1 MSVQTFLAQAKAGF
15 ESLSI
20 SGEHRQNALIN
31 LETWL
36 TAPAFAE
43 YVPQIEYWIECEKW
57 APLLDA
63 FYQVI
68 PFGTGGRR
76 GMVGLGPNRIN
87 PWTIQASA
95 QGHSQYLL
103 REGGV
108 DAAKRGVILTFDV
121 RVFSELG
128 AYDSARP
135 NPLVNLSGKD
145 LALKA
150 AEVYT
155 ANGIFVQIFNEPRST
170 PQLSFA
176 IRYLNAAAGDMF
188 SASHNLPS
196 DNGKKVYDEFGGQ
209 LIPPFDQK
217 LVDEVTQNVTEI
229 LTMPL
234 YEAERQ
240 GLLVFLEDTV
250 DAAFHKVILDTS
262 LSNARDIKIVYSP
275 LHGTG
280 LSSVWPVLQQAGF
293 NVHLDP
299 KTANL
304 SGAFE
309 NVTFRIPNPEVVQSF
324 DTALAYAKSIDADII
339 LSSDPDADRL
349 GLMVKHNGQY
359 VFVNGNEMG
368 ILLTGYAI
376 EKLAQRKK
384 LTPDS
389 LIIKTLVTTSLIQI
403 IANANKVKC
412 IDDLL
417 VGFKYIGAEMNKLR
431 PTNQISSF
439 IMGTE
444 ESHGFLTGDYCR
456 DKDAAC
462 AALRLAEFA
471 AELKQRGQ
479 TLVNALDSLYA
490 MYGYCLNYLTEVR
503 MQGAAG
509 MDKIQ
514 HMMDVL
520 RRDDITAFGSFKVI
534 AKTDREDGEPSPHLS
549 ETDSA
554 ARNVLVF
561 KLENTAD
568 TLSLKVT
575 VRPSG
580 TEPKIKMYFEIL
592 GHPTGDMSKLAASKS
607 AINAIKTNLEQ
618 EVMRHCYGII
628 GVDFPERGFL
638 LFWQLPLETKL
649 RYFTIE
655 DSLAAL
661 RGLPDK
667 NDRRERLDKI
677 LGFLGS
683 DAVTK
688 VNDTFKA
695 RFGKDLMD
703 YLDLA

>member
-1 MSVQTFLAQAKAGF
+1 MSAQTFLAQAKAGF
-15 ESLSI
+15 ESLNI
-20 SGEHRQNALIN
+20 SEELRQNALIN
-31 LETWL
+31 LKIWL
-36 TAPAFAE
+36 TDSAFTE
-43 YVPQIEYWIECEKW
+43 YVPQIEYWIECERW

-76 GMVGLGPNRIN
+76 GLVGLGPNRIN

-103 REGGV
+103 REDSV
-108 DAAKRGVILTFDV
+108 DAAKRGVVLTFDA
-121 RVFSELG
+121 RVFTELG
-128 AYDSARP
+128 DYDHNRP

-145 LALKA
+145 LALRA

-176 IRYLNAAAGDMF
+176 IGYLNAIAGDMF
-188 SASHNLPS
+188 SASHNLPT

-217 LVDEVTQNVTEI
+217 LVDEVTQNVTGI

-240 GLLVFLEDTV
+240 GLLFFLEDTV
-250 DAAFHKVILDTS
+250 DAAFHTAILNTS
-262 LSNARDIKIVYSP
+262 LSSARDIKLVYSP

-309 NVTFRIPNPEVVQSF
+309 NVTFQIPNPEVVQSF
-324 DTALAYAKSIDADII
+324 DTALVYAKSVDADII

-349 GLMVKHNGQY
+349 GLMVKHNGEY

-376 EKLAQRKK
+376 EKLAQRKE

-389 LIIKTLVTTSLIQI
+389 IIIKTLVTTSLIEI
-403 IANANKVKC
+403 IAKANQVRC
-412 IDDLL
+412 ISDLL
-417 VGFKYIGAEMNKLR
+417 VGFKYIGAEMNKLH
-431 PTNQISSF
+431 TANQIDSF

-479 TLVNALDSLYA
+479 TLINALDSLYA

-503 MQGAAG
+503 MQGAVG
-509 MDKIQ
+509 MEKIQ

-520 RRDDITAFGSFKVI
+520 RRENITAFGTFKVI

-561 KLENTAD
+561 LLENTAD
-568 TLSLKVT
+568 TLSIKVT

-580 TEPKIKMYFEIL
+580 TEPKIKMYFEVL
-592 GHPTGDMSKLAASKS
+592 GQPTGDVSKLEASKS
-607 AINAIKTNLEQ
+607 AIGAIKTKLEQ
-618 EVMRHCYGII
+618 DVMRHCYGII
-628 GVDFPERGFL
+628 DVDFPERGFL

-655 DSLAAL
+655 DSLSAL
-661 RGLPDK
+661 QGLPDK
-667 NDRRERLDKI
+667 TERRQRMDKM
-677 LGFLGS
+677 LKFLGS
-683 DAVTK
+683 GAEAK
-688 VNDTFKA
+688 VNDAFKA

-703 YLDLA
+703 YLELT

>member
-1 MSVQTFLAQAKAGF
+1 MSAKTLLAQAKAGF
-15 ESLSI
+15 ESLNI
-20 SGEHRQNALIN
+20 AEEHRQSALTN

-36 TAPAFAE
+36 TDPAFAE
-43 YVPQIEYWIECEKW
+43 YTPQIEYWIECAKW
-57 APLLDA
+57 AHLLDA

-76 GMVGLGPNRIN
+76 GLVGLGPNRIN

-103 REGGV
+103 REDSV
-108 DAAKRGVILTFDV
+108 DAAKRGVVLTFDA
-121 RVFSELG
+121 RVFTDL
-128 AYDSARP
+128 ADYDPNRP
-135 NPLVNLSGKD
+135 NPLANLSGKD

-155 ANGIFVQIFNEPRST
+155 ANGIFTQIFNEPRST

-176 IRYLNAAAGDMF
+176 ISYLNAISGDMF
-188 SASHNLPS
+188 SASHNLPT

-209 LIPPFDQK
+209 LIPPHDQE
-217 LVDEVTQNVTEI
+217 LVDEVTQNVREI

-250 DAAFHKVILDTS
+250 DEPFHKAVLRTS
-262 LSNARDIKIVYSP
+262 LSDARDIKIVYSP

-293 NVHLDP
+293 DTHLDP
-299 KTANL
+299 KTSYL

-309 NVTFRIPNPEVVQSF
+309 NVTFNIPNPEVVQSF
-324 DTALAYAKSIDADII
+324 DTALAYAKTIDADII

-349 GLMVKHNGQY
+349 GLMVKHNGEY

-376 EKLAQRKK
+376 EKLAERKE
-384 LTPDS
+384 LAPDS
-389 LIIKTLVTTSLIQI
+389 VIIKTLVTTSLIEI
-403 IANANKVKC
+403 IAKANKVKC
-412 IDDLL
+412 IGDLL
-417 VGFKYIGAEMNKLR
+417 VGFKYIGAEMNKMYAAD
-431 PTNQISSF
+431 TIASF

-471 AELKQRGQ
+471 AELKQNGQ
-479 TLVNALDSLYA
+479 TLVDALNSLYA

-514 HMMDVL
+514 QMMDVL
-520 RRDDITAFGSFKVI
+520 RQENITAFGSFKVN
-534 AKTDREDGEPSPHLS
+534 AKTDREDGEPQPHLS
-549 ETDSA
+549 ATDSA

-561 KLENTAD
+561 QLENTAD
-568 TLSLKVT
+568 TASIKVT

-580 TEPKIKMYFEIL
+580 TEPKIKMYFEVL
-592 GHPTGDMSKLAASKS
+592 GKPVGEVSKLAASQDT
-607 AINAIKTNLEQ
+607 INDIKAKLEQ
-618 EVMRHCYGII
+618 DVMRHCYGII
-628 GVDFPERGFL
+628 GVDFPARGFL
-638 LFWQLPLETKL
+638 LFWQLPLEAKL
-649 RYFTIE
+649 RYFGIE

-661 RGLPDK
+661 QGLPDK
-667 NDRRERLDKI
+667 ADRQKRMDDMLK
-677 LGFLGS
+677 FLGS
-683 DAVTK
+683 GAVAK
-688 VNDTFKA
+688 VNEAFKA
-695 RFGKDLMD
+695 RFGKNLTD
-703 YLDLA
+703 YLGLA

>member
-1 MSVQTFLAQAKAGF
+1 MSVKILLAQAKAGF

-20 SGEHRQNALIN
+20 SEEYRQSALN
-31 LETWL
+31 HLETWL
-36 TAPAFAE
+36 TDSAFAE

-103 REGGV
+103 QENSV
-108 DAAKRGVILTFDV
+108 DAAKRGVVLTFDA
-121 RVFSELG
+121 RVFTDLSD
-128 AYDSARP
+128 YDSSRP
-135 NPLVNLSGKD
+135 NPLANLSGKT

-176 IRYLNAAAGDMF
+176 IGYLNAISGDMF
-188 SASHNLPS
+188 SASHNLPT

-209 LIPPFDQK
+209 LIPPFDQE
-217 LVDEVTQNVTEI
+217 LVDEVTRNVKQI

-234 YEAERQ
+234 YEAEHQ
-240 GLLVFLEDTV
+240 GLLVFLENTV
-250 DAAFHKVILDTS
+250 DEAFHDAVLQTS
-262 LSNARDIKIVYSP
+262 LSNARGIKIVYSP

-280 LSSVWPVLQQAGF
+280 LSSVWPVLLRAGF
-293 NVHLDP
+293 DAHLDP
-299 KTANL
+299 KTSNL

-309 NVTFRIPNPEVVQSF
+309 NVTFQIPNPEVVQSF
-324 DTALAYAKSIDADII
+324 DTALAYAKSINADII

-349 GLMVKHNGQY
+349 GLMVKHNGEY

-376 EKLAQRKK
+376 EKLAERKEI
-384 LTPDS
+384 TPDS
-389 LIIKTLVTTSLIQI
+389 VIIKTLVTTSLIEI
-403 IANANKVKC
+403 IAKANKVKC
-412 IDDLL
+412 IGDLL
-417 VGFKYIGAEMNKLR
+417 VGFKYIGAEMNKLYA
-431 PTNQISSF
+431 TNKIASF

-471 AELKQRGQ
+471 AELKTRGL
-479 TLVNALDSLYA
+479 TLIDALNSLYA

-509 MDKIQ
+509 METIQ
-514 HMMDVL
+514 QMMDAL
-520 RRDDITAFGSFKVI
+520 RHENISAFGDFKVA
-534 AKTDREDGEPSPHLS
+534 AKTDREEGKPQPHLS

-561 KLENTAD
+561 QLVNTAD
-568 TLSLKVT
+568 TASIKVT

-580 TEPKIKMYFEIL
+580 TEPKIKMYFEVL
-592 GHPTGDMSKLAASKS
+592 GQPAKDISKLKASKT
-607 AINAIKTNLEQ
+607 AIDAVKTKLEQ
-618 EVMRHCYGII
+618 DVMRYCYGII
-628 GVDFPERGFL
+628 GVNFPERGFL
-638 LFWQLPLETKL
+638 LFWQLPLEAKL
-649 RYFTIE
+649 RYFEIE

-661 RGLPDK
+661 QSLPDK
-667 NDRRERLDKI
+667 AERQKRMDDVLK
-677 LGFLGS
+677 FLGS
-683 DAVTK
+683 GAVAK
-688 VNDTFKA
+688 VNDAFKA
-695 RFGKDLMD
+695 RFGKNLPDFLE
-703 YLDLA
+703 LA